1 MRLRRVKVKTI
12 HSCAAGFALL
22 LAIAALGP
30 GAPVVEAQSPAN
42 AEANIIRVA
51 PSGNDTPGCGS
62 AAMPCRS
69 IAFAVNQAASGDEI
83 RVAAGTYQNT
93 GPDAACAFLIDAV
106 ICINSKSLTLRGG
119 FSTSNWSSP
128 NPSANP
134 TIIDGQNTYRGITTF
149 RANRLTMEGFIIQ
162 NGRAVPEPGDPN
174 AFGGGMSAIESVLTL
189 RDMVFRNNQV
199 IGPNTGS
206 DRGGAG
212 AGGALAIRSSPSGTS
227 STLERVTFENN
238 TSQGGTSP
246 GRGGFAFGAV
256 FIYASNVNITN
267 CTFTGNRALAGSG
280 GSGIGGDGL
289 RADALGGAIA
299 LEGGTVAVLS
309 GVQANN
315 NEVVG
320 GNGSQ
325 YGGGAFGAGLMSE
338 DSTFTVVDSQF
349 RSNVARGGNG
359 SADGGLA
366 GGGGILAF
374 NSSARI
380 ERVQVI
386 ANRLFGGNA
395 SSGGTAGTGGGGGLY
410 LWRGQPDA
418 PSVNEVINTIVA
430 DNSLEMGQGRNVGG
444 GGGGIQVQGL
454 TANLNHVTLARNR
467 LGPGLVVGQALVVV
481 QAPGVSAT
489 TANLSHSI
497 VANHT
502 AETSGATAVV
512 VLQGNTLNMNRVL
525 FAGNT
530 SNLNTNS
537 VPLPPGAINGLN
549 TVINAGSAGFTSPG
563 APNYDYRIAPNSP
576 AVDQAIGSG
585 TSHDFE
591 MQSRPNGQAPD
602 LGADELGTNEPPPPP
617 SPPPDPADLTEKVY
631 IPIATR

>member
-1 MRLRRVKVKTI
+1 MQETAQVGMMIL
-12 HSCAAGFALL
+12 CAAGF
-22 LAIAALGP
+22 IAALATAAFGS
-30 GAPVVEAQSPAN
+30 GVPVVEAQSPAN
-42 AEANIIRVA
+42 TEANIIRVA
-51 PSGNDTPGCGS
+51 PSGSDTLGCGS

-83 RVAAGTYQNT
+83 RVAAGIYQNT
-93 GPDAACAFLIDAV
+93 GLDAACSFLIDAV
-106 ICINSKSLTLRGG
+106 VCVNSKSLTLRGG
-119 FSTSNWSSP
+119 FSAGNWSSP

-134 TIIDGQNTYRGITTF
+134 TIIDGQNTYRGINVV
-149 RANRLTMEGFIIQ
+149 RANPLTMEGFIIQ
-162 NGRAVPEPGDPN
+162 NGRAVPDPGDPN
-174 AFGGGMSAIESVLTL
+174 AFGGGMSAIESALTL

-199 IGPNTGS
+199 IGPNTSS

-212 AGGALAIRSSPSGTS
+212 AGGALAIRSSPGRIS
-227 STLERVTFENN
+227 STLERVIFENN
-238 TSQGGTSP
+238 TSLGGTSA

-256 FIYASNVNITN
+256 FIYASNVNITH
-267 CTFTGNRALAGSG
+267 CTFTGNRALAGSD

-299 LEGGTVAVLS
+299 LEGGTVAVLI
-309 GVQANN
+309 GVQVSN
-315 NEVVG
+315 NETVG

-325 YGGGAFGAGLMSE
+325 YGGGAFGAGLISE
-338 DSTFTVVDSQF
+338 DSTLIVADSQF

-359 SADGGLA
+359 SADGGMA
-366 GGGGILAF
+366 GGGGILAL
-374 NSSARI
+374 NSNARI

-386 ANRLFGGNA
+386 ANRLSSGNA
-395 SSGGTAGTGGGGGLY
+395 SGGTAGAIGGGGLY
-410 LWRGQPDA
+410 LWRGRPDA
-418 PSVNEVINTIVA
+418 PSLNEVINTIVA
-430 DNSLEMGQGRNVGG
+430 DNSLEKGQGTSVGG

-454 TANLNHVTLARNR
+454 TANLIHVTLARNW

-481 QAPGVSAT
+481 QAPGVSAA

-502 AETSGATAVV
+502 AETSGATAIV

-530 SNLNTNS
+530 NNLNTNS
-537 VPLPPGAINGLN
+537 VPLLPGAINGLN
-549 TVINAGSAGFTSPG
+549 TVINTGSAGFASPG
-563 APNYDYRIAPNSP
+563 TPNYDYRITTNSP

-585 TSHDFE
+585 IPHDFE

-602 LGADELGTNEPPPPP
+602 LGADELETSEPPQPP
-617 SPPPDPADLTEKVY
+617 SPPPDLSTLTERVY
-631 IPIATR
+631 IPIAIR